1 MFIYTLG
8 DIIGTIF
15 MVFILFVFLGIYV
28 SHKLD
33 EWSKK

>member
-15 MVFILFVFLGIYV
+15 MALIIFVFIGIYIGN
-28 SHKLD
+28 KLD

>member
-15 MVFILFVFLGIYV
+15 MALIIFVFIGICIGN
-28 SHKLD
+28 KLD
-33 EWSKK
+33 EWNKK